1 VTGLRSFLQ
10 EHAAHVLTIA
20 KEVPL
25 DAVGALTAE
34 AGQPICF
41 EHLAGHPGWALAD
54 NLFVDRPAQARVLRC
69 EPQEVVARLAAVLQE
84 GPRPLVEV
92 TDAPCQEVVALG
104 DDVDLAELPIVRHT
118 PLDPYPYTT
127 GFAMHRDPTTGQLN
141 QMFPRSGVLSRR
153 EMVSSFVT
161 STANR
166 YLAHHRAEGTPMPQ
180 ALAIGTHPAW
190 ELAGVYSHPHHGW
203 CELELFE
210 AIAGRPGEVVRCRTV
225 DLVVPADAS
234 LVIEGLLHPT
244 RTAQDGPSPGPTML
258 FTPYASQQPVFE
270 VTAITRRADPVYRNH
285 QMTPWTDHQEL
296 PRLFHE
302 ALIYERLR
310 AQGLRVHDVHF
321 TQGGGSLLC
330 VLQVEPARDGQVVDA
345 LLATLGAPWLNCK
358 VVVAVDPDIDPHD
371 PRDLQ
376 LALATR
382 VDPSRDLIVVPG
394 GRGSP
399 FDPSAQPVLEAGGD
413 VEQTRM
419 PSVVGRWAIDA
430 TKPVPYRAA
439 ARAAHDRAFPIGWGE
454 VHLSDYLE

>member
-1 VTGLRSFLQ
+1 
-10 EHAAHVLTIA
+10 
-20 KEVPL
+20 
-25 DAVGALTAE
+25 
-34 AGQPICF
+34 
-41 EHLAGHPGWALAD
+41 
-54 NLFVDRPAQARVLRC
+54 
-69 EPQEVVARLAAVLQE
+69 
-84 GPRPLVEV
+84 
-92 TDAPCQEVVALG
+92 
-104 DDVDLAELPIVRHT
+104 
-118 PLDPYPYTT
+118 
-127 GFAMHRDPTTGQLN
+127 
-141 QMFPRSGVLSRR
+141 
-153 EMVSSFVT
+153 
-161 STANR
+161 
-166 YLAHHRAEGTPMPQ
+166 MPQ

-190 ELAGVYSHPHHGW
+190 ELAGVYSHPHDRW

-210 AIAGRPGEVVRCRTV
+210 AIAGRPGEVVRCRTI

-358 VVVAVDPDIDPHD
+358 VVVAVDPDIDLTSIND
-371 PRDLQ
+371 VLWAM
-376 LALATR
+376 LTR
-382 VDPSRDLIVVPG
+382 VDPQRDI
-394 GRGSP
+394 
-399 FDPSAQPVLEAGGD
+399 
-413 VEQTRM
+413 TI
-419 PSVVGRWAIDA
+419 VGRAWSGPLDPAIHPDERGFNSRILIDA
-430 TKPVPYRAA
+430 TKPWEWRDRFADAVITPEMARETRQRWGWILDRNAPDPRAS
-439 ARAAHDRAFPIGWGE
+439 G
-454 VHLSDYLE
+454 